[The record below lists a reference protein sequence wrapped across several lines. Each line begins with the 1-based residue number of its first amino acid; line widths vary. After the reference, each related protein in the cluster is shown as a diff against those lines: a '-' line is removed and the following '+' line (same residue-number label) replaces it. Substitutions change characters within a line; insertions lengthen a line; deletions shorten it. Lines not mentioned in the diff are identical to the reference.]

1 MKKIY
6 FIKLGWVKP
15 IIIEQFKG
23 ITVEALSK
31 KRQRGLLIEETHW
44 RKAADG
50 VIYFNF
56 ETLDEY
62 LDNGH

>member
-1 MKKIY
+1 MEEPKY
-6 FIKLGWVKP
+6 IKLGWVKP
-15 IIIEQFKG
+15 IIIETFKG

-44 RKAADG
+44 RKAEDG

-56 ETLDEY
+56 EKLEEY
-62 LDNGH
+62 LDHGY